1 MFMVWWCMVSG
12 VCVLVCL
19 RIYSI
24 RACGKCCVY
33 VVWTLAETYMVHS
46 CVQWMWYPVEWGMS
60 YTCMYRSVIY
70 VCGVCERRLW
80 ICAVCTWMKGYEGV
94 IGSSMWQS
102 FQLSLQETLSRAPE
116 RPTLFLR
123 TQCHLSL
130 VLVTTEGRGCAQQWH
145 GSSMELKLT
154 AKPWLS
160 EIVRTQGYTGFA
172 HRAHASLWKG
182 AFLLCGMDGYLDPQ
196 EASLPLVH
204 PGKVS

>member
-24 RACGKCCVY
+24 CACGKCCVY

-116 RPTLFLR
+116 RPTLSSGHNVI
-123 TQCHLSL
+123 CHWFWSPQRAEA
-130 VLVTTEGRGCAQQWH
+130 VP
-145 GSSMELKLT
+145 SSD
-154 AKPWLS
+154 
-160 EIVRTQGYTGFA
+160 
-172 HRAHASLWKG
+172 
-182 AFLLCGMDGYLDPQ
+182 MDQVWNWNLQRSPDW
-196 EASLPLVH
+196 V
-204 PGKVS
+204 K